1 MTPPPLA
8 LRPSSA
14 RQARGSVDSRGDVP
28 QNAGRGMTTQRSDS
42 RSPQGERER
51 AYGVAICAGV
61 LLAFLALLEGMRR
74 RSYWAIALPVLLA
87 SGAVLSLAFWVGW
100 VLFTHREAPVF
111 TRSLTAPARRRA
123 RSPAPPSAN

>member
-1 MTPPPLA
+1 VA
-8 LRPSSA
+8 
-14 RQARGSVDSRGDVP
+14 
-28 QNAGRGMTTQRSDS
+28 QNAGRDMTSYRSDS
-42 RSPQGERER
+42 HLPQGERER

-111 TRSLTAPARRRA
+111 SRSLTAPARRRA
-123 RSPAPPSAN
+123 GSPAPPSAN